1 MEKDNMAIDAL
12 ESLLRALEKASDI
25 IKNHQTEILLLKLRV
40 ENLEHH
46 TKTYFYMKNGGQ
58 G

>member
-1 MEKDNMAIDAL
+1 MEQVIK
-12 ESLLRALEKASDI
+12 SLD
-25 IKNHQTEILLLKLRV
+25 EILEALNLAKEFLKEQQIEIALLKLRV
-40 ENLEHH
+40 SNLEHH